1 MTNALLPDTLANPRE
16 DFPKVLVAQPAPG
29 SSGVPL
35 ADTSPAAAA
44 KALKAELDI
53 LLPNHGAVVALGLGD
68 CLDSPT
74 KFSRFMETL
83 KGEYDC
89 RHFMEGRSMTSS
101 NVANLVRTGSD
112 DHPAYTIEPHN
123 EYMVASANRPR
134 KLFLLCSEE
143 PTDGGEWVITDGAQL
158 HAGLRKDVVDKFD
171 RLGARYEVFYP
182 SEGEGVY
189 NHWQE
194 NIAPTREA
202 AEAHLK
208 RAGCEWEWDHQGIEG
223 SLLIHRVLPALA
235 PHPDD
240 TSETPV
246 PLWFN
251 QIHAHHKT
259 FYKDCHPDFEGKVDA
274 DGPWPVHTK
283 YGDGSEIEPE
293 VLSEIRRAVWAA
305 SVAVPMTKGAL
316 LCVDNYR
323 ALHGRISFKPDT
335 PRQSLVSIIYA

>member
-1 MTNALLPDTLANPRE
+1 MAQAAPEPSSAVLAE
-16 DFPKVLVAQPAPG
+16 
-29 SSGVPL
+29 
-35 ADTSPAAAA
+35 TSPAVAA
-44 KALKAELDI
+44 KALKAELDA
-53 LLPNHGAVVALGLGD
+53 LLPSHGAVVALGLGD
-68 CLDSPT
+68 CLDTPV
-74 KFSRFMETL
+74 KFSRFMEAL

-143 PTDGGEWVITDGAQL
+143 PTDGGEWVITDAERFE
-158 HAGLRKDVVDKFD
+158 AGIPKEIVEKFG

-182 SEGEGVY
+182 SEAEGVY

-194 NIAPTREA
+194 NIAPTKEA
-202 AEAHLK
+202 AEAHLV
-208 RAGCEWEWDHQGIEG
+208 RAGCEWEWDHKGIAG
-223 SLLIHRVLPALA
+223 SLLIHRVLPARA

-240 TSETPV
+240 TSETPT
-246 PLWFN
+246 PRWFN

-305 SVAVPMTKGAL
+305 SVAVPMTKGTL